1 MTVAIEEVRQYRE
14 RPRDRVETVAASF
27 LGFGFVIWVISLF
40 TIDIND
46 VNDLGFAAAFAPL
59 TWIALFLAITG
70 AVVTIFLIPVAPK
83 RFWRF
88 MIGALLLVIAVIHA
102 TPMLLESAPRFFE
115 AYNHVGFIDYIA
127 RTGEHSVAVNNRLSW
142 FGAFGAGATL
152 SGTAGP
158 PALFGAIR
166 VFPWLFAMVILFP
179 IHSILSKFIADQRAR
194 AAALLFF
201 VLGNW
206 IAQDYFSPQAMAYFM
221 SMTVI
226 ALVLHLAPSS
236 GPTVRHMKSWWEARR
251 SPRGPVL
258 VATALTAAIVLGHQL
273 SPVMLIAMV
282 LVLVLAGATSLRA
295 FALVVVA
302 IFLTWFSVGGYF
314 YWGGHIDLLFGV
326 HQEAKQSVSLS
337 TVIAQ
342 NITDRLKH
350 GGLEFVVAIAR
361 AGTAAIFLAM
371 GTLSVL
377 IGRRSREIRI
387 LGVLSIAPF
396 IFLGATGYGGEAL
409 MRALFF
415 ALPFLSGL
423 AGILLLRVKPRK
435 VAVVVLA
442 IALSFLATMTEV
454 ARYGNEKFEQISA
467 DQLAIMQSFYEV
479 APVDSKI
486 LYFGNAMPLYFT
498 NIADYTTN
506 YMCYFHFGHA
516 GPKGKYADQDIL
528 RQTGIYA
535 PDIIVWTPEAAQF
548 SSHVYHLKK
557 GWDKPLLK
565 YLTAEGRGTLVV
577 NRPDIKIISFDP
589 SWKPKPGVFLSHE

>member
-1 MTVAIEEVRQYRE
+1 MTMAISETKS
-14 RPRDRVETVAASF
+14 PLDTSRDRVAQLVVGL
-27 LGFGFVIWVISLF
+27 LGAGFVLWVVSLF
-40 TIDIND
+40 TIDITK
-46 VNDLGFAAAFAPL
+46 VNDLGFASVFTPL
-59 TWIALFLAITG
+59 TWFALFLAVTASTI
-70 AVVTIFLIPVAPK
+70 TIFLASLTPR
-83 RFWRF
+83 RFWRL
-88 MIGALLLVIAVIHA
+88 MVAALLLVIAVIHA

-127 RTGEHSVAVNNRLSW
+127 RTGQHSVEVNNRLSW
-142 FGAFGAGATL
+142 FGSFGAGATL

-158 PALFGAIR
+158 PSLFGAIR

-179 IHSILSKFIADQRAR
+179 IHSILSKFIADHRAR
-194 AAALLFF
+194 A
-201 VLGNW
+201 
-206 IAQDYFSPQAMAYFM
+206 
-221 SMTVI
+221 
-226 ALVLHLAPSS
+226 
-236 GPTVRHMKSWWEARR
+236 
-251 SPRGPVL
+251 
-258 VATALTAAIVLGHQL
+258 
-273 SPVMLIAMV
+273 
-282 LVLVLAGATSLRA
+282 
-295 FALVVVA
+295 
-302 IFLTWFSVGGYF
+302 
-314 YWGGHIDLLFGV
+314 
-326 HQEAKQSVSLS
+326 
-337 TVIAQ
+337 
-342 NITDRLKH
+342 
-350 GGLEFVVAIAR
+350 
-361 AGTAAIFLAM
+361 AAIFLAM

-498 NIADYTTN
+498 NIANYTTN
-506 YMCYFHFGHA
+506 YMCYFNFTKA

-535 PDIIVWTPEAAQF
+535 PDIIVWTPEAAVF
-548 SSHVYHLKK
+548 SSHVYHFKK